1 MTTLTPLSRLLHPLS
16 VISSLGAL
24 LEVVH
29 TILTILC
36 KMQANLGGFKSV
48 GLAYK
53 PHHGTGSFFFPH
65 FGGGYEIVLFVHISG
80 ILLKID
86 HLSSP
91 ISSGTRQI
99 PNFAVDFGERPHD
112 AVEDLVGRF
121 GFYPSI
127 HHCTIRNGHP

>member
-1 MTTLTPLSRLLHPLS
+1 
-16 VISSLGAL
+16 
-24 LEVVH
+24 
-29 TILTILC
+29 
-36 KMQANLGGFKSV
+36 MQANFGGFKSV

-53 PHHGTGSFFFPH
+53 SHHGTGSFFFPH

-121 GFYPSI
+121 GFYLYTSLYYTKRSPLVYRSSFLRTHGEI
-127 HHCTIRNGHP
+127 GRGICYLTQP